1 MATNITKT
9 LHSGYLS
16 KLGAKVK
23 NWKLRYM
30 VLFGNGKLQYYKKP
44 PVNIDTEEP
53 QGLINVQADVVELIL
68 WDDVITKGLVKW
80 PSAAIPQSGFA
91 MRTRQ
96 GRVYIVH
103 AESVEASD
111 KWIAAVRS
119 VGANIV
125 MYEETIEALSR
136 RSVALD
142 LNAGTSGDA
151 AAAAAAPAEGDA
163 ATLKSPL
170 AEDDEARYTM
180 KVVGGMV
187 VKTLNTP
194 GCV

>member
-1 MATNITKT
+1 MTMTV
-9 LHSGYLS
+9 HSGYLS

-68 WDDVITKGLVKW
+68 WDDVMTKGLVKW

-142 LNAGTSGDA
+142 LNAGTLGD
-151 AAAAAAPAEGDA
+151 AAAAPAEGDV
-163 ATLKSPL
+163 ATLKSPPAE
-170 AEDDEARYTM
+170 AEDDESRYTM

-194 GCV
+194 GC

>member
-1 MATNITKT
+1 MATKNKMTMT
-9 LHSGYLS
+9 VHSGYLS

-68 WDDVITKGLVKW
+68 WDDVMTKGLVKW

-142 LNAGTSGDA
+142 LNAGTLGD
-151 AAAAAAPAEGDA
+151 AAAAPAEGDV
-163 ATLKSPL
+163 ATLKSPPAE
-170 AEDDEARYTM
+170 AEDDESRYTM

-194 GCV
+194 GC